1 MHCQQLDPIA
11 NLIPT
16 YGADLLPSY
25 SEQATYNDL
34 GAAATA
40 PMSGEDMLRMS
51 VPGNPG
57 EDYPIYAEVPE
68 TAFLCDGQ
76 VGCSF
81 TATFGRVLIKVPKKK
96 FALSSFCRWTGVTT
110 QTLRPSAKLST
121 CARPMATVDLPN
133 TASSAPMAPCSTRQT
148 LSASTGSTSTAPR
161 PSPSTVS
168 TTRSGWP
175 RALEVLTA
183 LPRPHLE
190 DTPHLRPQQPQ
201 HLDTQQL
208 PQTILLQL
216 QKTTL
221 PLQLRPQRA
230 MRRRLTMAMEPPSRT
245 LWQATEEERRGEQ
258 EENREIVEAEGVELV
273 SRLELGRPTRQVAG
287 LLEAED

>member
-1 MHCQQLDPIA
+1 M
-11 NLIPT
+11 
-16 YGADLLPSY
+16 
-25 SEQATYNDL
+25 
-34 GAAATA
+34 
-40 PMSGEDMLRMS
+40 
-51 VPGNPG
+51 
-57 EDYPIYAEVPE
+57 
-68 TAFLCDGQ
+68 
-76 VGCSF
+76 
-81 TATFGRVLIKVPKKK
+81 PKIK

-121 CARPMATVDLPN
+121 CARPMAMVDLPN

-161 PSPSTVS
+161 PSPSTAS

-175 RALEVLTA
+175 RGLEVLTA

-230 MRRRLTMAMEPPSRT
+230 MRKRLMMAMEPPSRT
-245 LWQATEEERRGEQ
+245 RWQVTEEERQGEQ
-258 EENREIVEAEGVELV
+258 EENREAVEVGGVELV
-273 SRLELGRPTRQVAG
+273 SRLEVVGRPARQVAG